1 MRPSSYRCRGAG
13 STDCY
18 CTSFTK
24 LRDWPPVSLWFSDP
38 TTDSW
43 RGACEGSCQLWRWGP
58 KTQKWR
64 KRVRRR
70 RRVMSHPIKSTKLQL
85 CRPASRKRWKQIR
98 NQRRGI
104 VIFTS
109 DGSGRIW
116 PSNWIKL
123 ISIEPL
129 DWESEA
135 AFSSNLVKIWI
146 MNRQLFLSFWK
157 DANWKL
163 IWKCK
168 YWVIWYA
175 RAVEHL
181 CKTWWSIFFS
191 TAKYLFNTCR
201 DIFMFRTQFHDTWCS
216 LNFVKHKLHFQV
228 LLYYHLLTIF
238 FEYFFWKLAQQYRKG
253 KDKTDTIY
261 TPVCL
266 LPILKY
272 FHPIVFPYFWLW
284 MIGAISGLSSVPM
297 RRDC

>member
-1 MRPSSYRCRGAG
+1 MVLVWWRKRREVAAAFPAPCGGCCYGARRLQSTSSARPPRHSQCVPRVTAVEGRGPRTAAPLHHKTERLTAG
-13 STDCY
+13 
-18 CTSFTK
+18 
-24 LRDWPPVSLWFSDP
+24 VSVIFRP
-38 TTDSW
+38 HQRKTW

-98 NQRRGI
+98 NQKRGI

-135 AFSSNLVKIWI
+135 AFSSNLVQIWI

-228 LLYYHLLTIF
+228 LLYYHL
-238 FEYFFWKLAQQYRKG
+238 
-253 KDKTDTIY
+253 
-261 TPVCL
+261 
-266 LPILKY
+266 
-272 FHPIVFPYFWLW
+272 
-284 MIGAISGLSSVPM
+284 
-297 RRDC
+297 